1 MKTME
6 THEKTSETE
15 CNYILKFKGAMSNNW
30 GKERVY
36 RKRCWGNLL
45 PTRKKMKLN
54 PYLTL
59 YVRIKYKQTSINVKR
74 QIRNIILNVF

>member
-1 MKTME
+1 MK

-15 CNYILKFKGAMSNNW
+15 CNYIWQFKGAMSNNW

-36 RKRCWGNLL
+36 RKQCSGNLL
-45 PTRKKMKLN
+45 PTWKKMKLN

-59 YVRIKYKQTSINVKR
+59 YVRIKYKWTGTNVKR
-74 QIRNIILNVF
+74 